1 MLEIKQKKGFETR
14 SYKIDDENEYVEV
27 DYKTIKDKFRY
38 KIHLTEIGNEI
49 QYEADNLFVGKIFL
63 AISVLITLI
72 CLGVYFFGNPEN
84 PKTYILNIVLW
95 GLISTVAFFK
105 PYKDDIIIV
114 NGNTFLRLFRTKP
127 SEKEVVIFIDNLIKI
142 ANQKKKEYAINFN
155 LDEIRFNENM
165 FWLLNQKLIDKTELE
180 ELKSEYKIKKLL

>member
-105 PYKDDIIIV
+105 PYKDDIMIV